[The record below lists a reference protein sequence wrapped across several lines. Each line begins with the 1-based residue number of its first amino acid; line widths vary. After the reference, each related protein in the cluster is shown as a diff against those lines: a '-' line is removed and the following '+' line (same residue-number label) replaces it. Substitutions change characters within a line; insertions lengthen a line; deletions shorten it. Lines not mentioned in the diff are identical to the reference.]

1 MKKLKKSCDTD
12 RCTLCKLCL
21 PGWRAAIKVHHK
33 NFTYRRGEMLFKEGE
48 KLEGI
53 YYIHEGQAKIH
64 KKWGEDKELIMRF
77 ASDGEIVGH
86 RGLGLDPIY
95 PVSATA
101 LTPLTAC
108 FFPMDFFMD
117 SIEANHAFA
126 TDLLWFFAAE
136 LKRTELRMHR
146 IMVLPVKNRLA
157 NTLQRLQEKFG
168 VDENGYINLQ
178 VTKTDIASFC
188 GVTYETIFRTLQEME
203 SEGLIELD
211 AKNIRLKNPEGL
223 QLLSAEKGTP

>member
-1 MKKLKKSCDTD
+1 MNKLKKSCDHD

-21 PGWRAAIKVHHK
+21 PGWRSSIASQHK
-33 NFTYRRGEMLFKEGE
+33 NLTYKRGEMLFKEGE

-53 YYIHEGQAKIH
+53 FYIYEGQAKIH

-86 RGLGLDPIY
+86 RGLGLDEYY

-101 LTPLTAC
+101 LTPVTAC
-108 FFPMDFFMD
+108 FFPLDFFLD
-117 SIEANHAFA
+117 SIEVNHAFA
-126 TDLLWFFAAE
+126 VDLLWFFAAE
-136 LKRTELRMHR
+136 LKRTEHRMHQ

-157 NTLQRLQEKFG
+157 NTLQKLQEKFG
-168 VDENGYINLQ
+168 VDQNGSINLQ
-178 VTKTDIASFC
+178 VSKTDIASFC

-203 SEGLIELD
+203 LEGLIELED
-211 AKNIRLKNPEGL
+211 KHIRLKDLNGL
-223 QLLSAEKGTP
+223 RELSEEKGTP